1 MSELDS
7 VNAILRALVALNA
20 NEGEGELEA
29 GGTSGRTAP
38 GHGHG
43 GRVAR

>member
-20 NEGEGELEA
+20 NEGEVELEA
-29 GGTSGRTAP
+29 KRRAGGRHPGR
-38 GHGHG
+38 GHG